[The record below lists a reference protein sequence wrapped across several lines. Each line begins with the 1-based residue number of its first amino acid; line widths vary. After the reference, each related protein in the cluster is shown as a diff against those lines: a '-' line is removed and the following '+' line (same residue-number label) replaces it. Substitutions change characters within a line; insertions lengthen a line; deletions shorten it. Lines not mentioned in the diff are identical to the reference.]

1 MFLISNAVKAQ
12 EYNCF
17 ALDDDSHGASKFCA
31 GVPEMFSL
39 TRQCYRWRKLFW
51 CLAVVSLRSDVNGS
65 FIDCLTLC
73 CNLLTRCS
81 RFSAELL
88 NIHTSKSAEQR
99 GMVETAKW
107 NWWGSLKA
115 TGAGDTHA
123 HYRTC
128 NKTFISKKPI
138 LHQYTSSTCM
148 NM

>member
-88 NIHTSKSAEQR
+88 NIHTSKSAERR
-99 GMVETAKW
+99 GMVRQPSETGEDHSKLLELETRMLITA
-107 NWWGSLKA
+107 
-115 TGAGDTHA
+115 HA
-123 HYRTC
+123 I
-128 NKTFISKKPI
+128 KLS
-138 LHQYTSSTCM
+138 
-148 NM
+148 

>member
-31 GVPEMFSL
+31 GGPEMFSL

-88 NIHTSKSAEQR
+88 NIHTSKSAERR
-99 GMVETAKW
+99 GSGGDSQVKLVRITQSYWSWRHAC
-107 NWWGSLKA
+107 SLP
-115 TGAGDTHA
+115 HM
-123 HYRTC
+123 
-128 NKTFISKKPI
+128 
-138 LHQYTSSTCM
+138 Q
-148 NM
+148 